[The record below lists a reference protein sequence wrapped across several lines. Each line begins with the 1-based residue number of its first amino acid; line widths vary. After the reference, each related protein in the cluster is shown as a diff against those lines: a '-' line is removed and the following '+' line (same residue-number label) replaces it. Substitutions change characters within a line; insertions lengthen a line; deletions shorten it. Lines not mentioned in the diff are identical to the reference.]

1 MFLGVSLNG
10 YPLTDKNIDCI
21 PESVSEPV
29 FVMQSI
35 DSLRGEI
42 EAIEFENFSL
52 GYDDDNYV
60 NIGHLYKILEV
71 FEKRFAALQ
80 RQGRI

>member
-10 YPLTDKNIDCI
+10 YPSTYKNIGCI

-60 NIGHLYKILEV
+60 NISHLYKMLEV